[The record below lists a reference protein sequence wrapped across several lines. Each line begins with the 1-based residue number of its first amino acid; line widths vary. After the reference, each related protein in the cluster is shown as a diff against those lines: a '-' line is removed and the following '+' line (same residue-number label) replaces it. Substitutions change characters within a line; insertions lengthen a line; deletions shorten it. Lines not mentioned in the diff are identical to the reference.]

1 MFIITSNLIA
11 IFIQNKSTYNK
22 FNGDVY
28 MNTQAISI
36 ISSFTLLL
44 AMICVVAYADYKCIY
59 SKLDRK

>member
-1 MFIITSNLIA
+1 SFIPKGTFSVPSL
-11 IFIQNKSTYNK
+11 QKDK
-22 FNGDVY
+22 FNGEVY